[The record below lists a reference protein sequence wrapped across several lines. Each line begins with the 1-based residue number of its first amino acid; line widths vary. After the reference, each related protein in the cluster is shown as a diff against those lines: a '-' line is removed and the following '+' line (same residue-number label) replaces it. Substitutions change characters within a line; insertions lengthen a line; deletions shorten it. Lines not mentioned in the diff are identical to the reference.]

1 MIKLRWLIL
10 ATFLFYS
17 LNVTGFRIKKFVLVD
32 GSCLKTEPID
42 MVYWVPYL
50 VCVIAFW
57 VWPDTAQW
65 MMLGFLFLSAL
76 TLFFTTVRFMI
87 WPNGQKI
94 KSYNKYFEKT
104 HHIVKPSETRLI
116 PDTYHLTL
124 LVLVPVN
131 LIGILLYIFI

>member
-1 MIKLRWLIL
+1 MRWLIL

-87 WPNGQKI
+87 
-94 KSYNKYFEKT
+94 
-104 HHIVKPSETRLI
+104 
-116 PDTYHLTL
+116 
-124 LVLVPVN
+124 
-131 LIGILLYIFI
+131 